1 MGQRQNFA
9 CKGLVIW
16 SKWLPEERL
25 AYFRDWDD
33 RNPFHSRWK
42 SNNVLLEFGDLLQ
55 NDTERNNMIPTGFF
69 RYGIQPVAA
78 GELHRSRARIL
89 YIYLW
94 ERLTTTECAPFIVPS
109 LKYLAFRCSGKLRC
123 PKYYEFF
130 VTCSTNDVY
139 YPKCSKLE
147 LATFFIPTTHLVT
160 HLGAC

>member
-1 MGQRQNFA
+1 MGQRQNYA

-16 SKWLPEERL
+16 SRWLSEERL

-55 NDTERNNMIPTGFF
+55 NDTERNNMIPTEFSGMESSRLPPESCIDPGPGFF
-69 RYGIQPVAA
+69 T
-78 GELHRSRARIL
+78 
-89 YIYLW
+89 YIY
-94 ERLTTTECAPFIVPS
+94 ENGSQQQNARLLS
-109 LKYLAFRCSGKLRC
+109 YLAFRCSGKLRC